1 MYNAALVM
9 QAQLQA
15 IGMSVRLEV
24 QDWPATIAT
33 RDNQHDAWNY
43 HFTGWGTNMSL
54 GYLAVFK
61 FLAQP
66 RPIYNFADPTDT
78 VADFDAAYDDML
90 NLPTLEERAEA
101 FARAQEA
108 VMEHGMALPFGWLT
122 KNQATRANVQ
132 NFVPFRIPRM
142 YNVWMEEAS

>member
-1 MYNAALVM
+1 
-9 QAQLQA
+9 
-15 IGMSVRLEV
+15 
-24 QDWPATIAT
+24 
-33 RDNQHDAWNY
+33 
-43 HFTGWGTNMSL
+43 MSL

-78 VADFDAAYDDML
+78 VADFDAAYQEML
-90 NLPTLEERAEA
+90 NLPTVEERAEA
-101 FARAQEA
+101 FARAQQA

-122 KNQATRANVQ
+122 KNQATRANVH

-142 YNVWMEEAS
+142 YNVWIEAS